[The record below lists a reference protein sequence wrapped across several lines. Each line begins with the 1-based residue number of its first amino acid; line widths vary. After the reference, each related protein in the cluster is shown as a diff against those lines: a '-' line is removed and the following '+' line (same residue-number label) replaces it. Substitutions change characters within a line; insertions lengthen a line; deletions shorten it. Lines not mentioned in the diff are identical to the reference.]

1 MNDNSD
7 QIEVILDDP
16 EAQPDIKVERSEER
30 ERPAP
35 EEGIEALRAQLDQER
50 RARVEAEQRANQA
63 SDVAYRAQN
72 ESQENQMHLV
82 TNAIETVRQNNEIL
96 KANYRAAMSVD
107 DYDSAVE
114 IQNDMATNAAKL
126 LQLQQ
131 GKEALESQPRQAAP
145 ERYNADPVEALASQL
160 TPRSADWI
168 RRNSKFA
175 RDPKLYQRMIA
186 AHNLAITDDIV
197 PDTDEYFENIER
209 TLGVQNQYSD
219 RNSAD
224 PSGDAATVVQRR
236 SSPAAAPVTRSSSTN
251 GSRPTVVRLTSAE
264 AEMASMMGMTEK
276 EYALNKVALKRE
288 GKMH

>member
-1 MNDNSD
+1 MTDNSD
-7 QIEVILDDP
+7 PIDIIIDDP
-16 EAQPDIKVERSEER
+16 VEQEEIKIERSDER
-30 ERPAP
+30 VRPAP
-35 EEGIEALRAQLDQER
+35 EEGIEALKAQLDQER
-50 RARVEAEQRANQA
+50 KARAEAEQRA
-63 SDVAYRAQN
+63 YYAQN

-82 TNAIETVRQNNEIL
+82 SNAIETVRQNNEIL

-131 GKEALESQPRQAAP
+131 GKEALEGQPRQSAP
-145 ERYNADPVEALASQL
+145 QPYQADPVEALASQL
-160 TPRSADWI
+160 TPRSAEWI
-168 RRNSKFA
+168 RRNQKFA

-186 AHNLAITDDIV
+186 AHNLAVTDDIV

-209 TLGVQNQYSD
+209 TLGVRNQYSD

-224 PSGDAATVVQRR
+224 PSGDAARVVQRR

-251 GSRPTVVRLTSAE
+251 GSSPTVVRLTSAE

-276 EYALNKVALKRE
+276 EYALNKIALKRE

>member
-1 MNDNSD
+1 MADNSD
-7 QIEVILDDP
+7 EIDIVIDDP
-16 EAQPDIKVERSEER
+16 IEQEEIKVERSNER

-35 EEGIEALRAQLDQER
+35 EDGIEALKAQLDQER
-50 RARVEAEQRANQA
+50 RARAEAEQRAY
-63 SDVAYRAQN
+63 SAQN

-82 TNAIETVRQNNEIL
+82 SNAIETVRQNNEIL

-114 IQNDMATNAAKL
+114 IQNEMATNAAKL

-131 GKEALESQPRQAAP
+131 GKEALEGQPRQAAP
-145 ERYNADPVEALASQL
+145 EPYHADPVEALASQL

-168 RRNSKFA
+168 RRNQRFA

-186 AHNLAITDDIV
+186 AHNLAVTDDIT
-197 PDTDEYFENIER
+197 PDTDEYFESIER

-224 PSGDAATVVQRR
+224 PSGDAARIVQRR

-288 GKMH
+288 GKMN

>member
-1 MNDNSD
+1 MSDNSD
-7 QIEVILDDP
+7 PIDVIVDELD
-16 EAQPDIKVERSEER
+16 AQPEIRVERAGDKR
-30 ERPAP
+30 TDP
-35 EEGIEALRAQLDQER
+35 EEGIESLRAQLEDAR
-50 RARVEAEQRANQA
+50 RARDEAEKRANQA
-63 SDVAYRAQN
+63 SDVAYRATT

-131 GKEALESQPRQAAP
+131 GREALESQPRQSAP
-145 ERYNADPVEALASQL
+145 EPYRADPVEALASQL

-168 RRNSKFA
+168 RRNQKFA
-175 RDPKLYQRMIA
+175 RDPKMYQRMIA
-186 AHNLAITDDIV
+186 AHNLAVTDDIT
-197 PDTDEYFENIER
+197 PDSDEYFENIER
-209 TLGVQNQYSD
+209 TLGVQSQYSD

-224 PSGDAATVVQRR
+224 PSGDAAKITQRR
-236 SSPAAAPVTRSSSTN
+236 SSPAAAPVTRSGSTN
-251 GSRPTVVRLTSAE
+251 GSRPTTVRLTSME

-276 EYALNKVALKRE
+276 EYALNKIALQKE